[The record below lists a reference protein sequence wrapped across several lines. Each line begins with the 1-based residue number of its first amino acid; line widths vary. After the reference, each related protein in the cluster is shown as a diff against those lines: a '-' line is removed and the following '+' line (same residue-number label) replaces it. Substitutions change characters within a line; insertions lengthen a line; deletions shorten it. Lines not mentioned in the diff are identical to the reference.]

1 MGKKKKEKVVDLKP
15 EKITD
20 EQLKKVQEIVSVLY
34 KAQMELGVAEVRKH
48 RMLHEMASFQDQLNS
63 LQKEFED
70 QYGTFDINVNDGTI
84 NYAKDEPSNS

>member
-20 EQLKKVQEIVSVLY
+20 EQLKKVQEIVSVLN

-48 RMLHEMASFQDQLNS
+48 RMLHEMASFQDQLNY

>member
-20 EQLKKVQEIVSVLY
+20 EQLKKVQEIVSILN

-84 NYAKDEPSNS
+84 NYA

>member
-20 EQLKKVQEIVSVLY
+20 EQLKKVQEIVSVLN

-84 NYAKDEPSNS
+84 NYAKDESSNS

>member
-1 MGKKKKEKVVDLKP
+1 MGKKKDKVVDLKP

-20 EQLKKVQEIVSVLY
+20 EQLKKVQEIVSILN

-48 RMLHEMASFQDQLNS
+48 RMLHEMASFQEQLNS

-84 NYAKDEPSNS
+84 NYAKE

>member
-20 EQLKKVQEIVSVLY
+20 EQLKKVQEIVSVLN

-48 RMLHEMASFQDQLNS
+48 RMLHEMASFQDQLNY

-84 NYAKDEPSNS
+84 NYAKDESSNS

>member
-1 MGKKKKEKVVDLKP
+1 MGKKKKENVVDLKP

-20 EQLKKVQEIVSVLY
+20 EQLKKVQEIVSVLN

>member
-1 MGKKKKEKVVDLKP
+1 MGKKKEEVVDLKP

-20 EQLKKVQEIVSVLY
+20 EQLKKVQEIVSVLN

-84 NYAKDEPSNS
+84 NYAKDEPSDS

>member
-1 MGKKKKEKVVDLKP
+1 MGKKKDKVVDLKP

-20 EQLKKVQEIVSVLY
+20 EQLKKVQEIVSILN

-84 NYAKDEPSNS
+84 NYAKDESSNS

>member
-20 EQLKKVQEIVSVLY
+20 EQLKKVQEIVSVLN

>member
-1 MGKKKKEKVVDLKP
+1 MGKKKEKVVDLKP

-20 EQLKKVQEIVSVLY
+20 EQLKKVQEIVSVLN

>member
-1 MGKKKKEKVVDLKP
+1 MGKKKEKVVDLKP

-20 EQLKKVQEIVSVLY
+20 EQLKKVQEIVSILN

-48 RMLHEMASFQDQLNS
+48 RMLHEMASFQEQLNS

-84 NYAKDEPSNS
+84 NYAKDEPSDS

>member
-20 EQLKKVQEIVSVLY
+20 EQLKKVQEIVSVLN

-70 QYGTFDINVNDGTI
+70 QYVTFDINVNDGTI

>member
-1 MGKKKKEKVVDLKP
+1 MGKKKDKVVDLKP

-20 EQLKKVQEIVSVLY
+20 EQLKKVQEIVSILN

-70 QYGTFDINVNDGTI
+70 QYGTNDINIQNGTI
-84 NYAKDEPSNS
+84 NYASDEPSDS

>member
-1 MGKKKKEKVVDLKP
+1 MGKKKEKVVDLKP

-20 EQLKKVQEIVSVLY
+20 EQLKKVQEIVSVLN

-84 NYAKDEPSNS
+84 NYAKDEPSDS

>member
-1 MGKKKKEKVVDLKP
+1 MGEKKEEVVDLKP

-20 EQLKKVQEIVSVLY
+20 EQLKKVQEIVSVLN

-84 NYAKDEPSNS
+84 NYAKDEPSDS

>member
-1 MGKKKKEKVVDLKP
+1 MGKNKDKVVDLKP

-20 EQLKKVQEIVSVLY
+20 EQLKKVQEIVSILN

-84 NYAKDEPSNS
+84 NYAKDESSNS